1 MAIRSTNANRASKA
15 YNPAAKPQGGA
26 SAGDRADFGQGPP
39 GRMTKQDQIDRRRQE
54 YGDSPW
60 YGKDGNPMPWSGPDG
75 QQRGQRAPMFTP
87 NAGDPRN
94 AGYFKNQSTPEEI
107 AADNAAAA
115 SRYRGQ
121 QDLLAGNDA
130 YMAAKN
136 AGDLKGQI
144 AAMMALKQQ
153 MQQQRFVDQGGTPET
168 WQNRYRNEDNW
179 QRPGV
184 APSPGGGR
192 TMPPPSAP
200 PPGGRTMPQAFPPSQ
215 NPMMQGN
222 SMFQNY
228 LGAVE
233 RPKANGGGA
242 SMSQYGGGGGT
253 SARLDP
259 SQFGGS
265 SVNLDQLMGGG
276 RNSMFEGYRG
286 GAGVPQGPGGFGQ
299 FNPMQSKSGMGQSPM
314 SGPAMSTGYPM
325 GGGYM
330 GNAMGASYGGGY
342 NPMAGGMDF
351 GGQGYS
357 AAGGIPPQF
366 LQMLMGG
373 GGGFNPSSMLGG
385 GRSMGYNPYAMLG
398 MF

>member
-15 YNPAAKPQGGA
+15 YNPAAKPQGGV

-115 SRYRGQ
+115 ARYRGQ

-136 AGDLKGQI
+136 AGDLRGQI
-144 AAMMALKQQ
+144 AAMMAMKQG
-153 MQQQRFVDQGGTPET
+153 MQQDRFVAQGGTPET
-168 WQNRYRNEDNW
+168 WQNRYQNENNW

-192 TMPPPSAP
+192 TMPPPPAP
-200 PPGGRTMPQAFPPSQ
+200 PPGGRTMPQAVPPMQ
-215 NPMMQGN
+215 NPMM
-222 SMFQNY
+222 
-228 LGAVE
+228 
-233 RPKANGGGA
+233 
-242 SMSQYGGGGGT
+242 
-253 SARLDP
+253 
-259 SQFGGS
+259 
-265 SVNLDQLMGGG
+265 
-276 RNSMFEGYRG
+276 EGYNP
-286 GAGVPQGPGGFGQ
+286 GV
-299 FNPMQSKSGMGQSPM
+299 SKSGMGQNPM
-314 SGPAMSTGYPM
+314 SGPAMSTGNPM
-325 GGGYM
+325 GGM
-330 GNAMGASYGGGY
+330 EGGGLPPQLMQMLFSQRGY
-342 NPMAGGMDF
+342 NPMAGGAGMGGMGF
-351 GGQGYS
+351 GG
-357 AAGGIPPQF
+357 F
-366 LQMLMGG
+366 
-373 GGGFNPSSMLGG
+373 GGFNPYSMLGG
-385 GRSMGYNPYAMLG
+385 GMGMGYNPGAQFSPYMMMG
-398 MF
+398 GY